1 MPKPI
6 KQDPV
11 AATKMKIND
20 LMATYMSLAFDIT
33 HLPEGGHGE
42 LVRLISCTNHMLN
55 VALALAAAEGI
66 AGEAVTKALD
76 IGEES
81 ATALI
86 KQSIKNAT
94 ERSTQ

>member
-1 MPKPI
+1 MPKSIKEDPI
-6 KQDPV
+6 
-11 AATKMKIND
+11 AATKKKIND
-20 LMATYMSLAFDIT
+20 LMASYMGLAFDIT
-33 HLPEGGHGE
+33 HLPEGSHGE

-66 AGEAVTKALD
+66 EGEAVSKALD

-86 KQSIKNAT
+86 KQSMKKAT

>member
-1 MPKPI
+1 MPKSI
-6 KQDPV
+6 KQDPR
-11 AATKMKIND
+11 AAVKLRINEI
-20 LMATYMSLAFDIT
+20 MAGYMSLAFDIT
-33 HLPEGGHGE
+33 HLPEGSHGE

-86 KQSIKNAT
+86 KQSMKSVAG
-94 ERSTQ
+94 RSAQ